1 MSCGSCDGYES
12 NKCPDCERD
21 PDFDD
26 AVISIAD
33 VLRGHSASAIEDWIS
48 NEEGEDV
55 DAVETEFSEA
65 LMEEGLSDF
74 EDEIRHRVQ
83 GEF

>member
-1 MSCGSCDGYES
+1 MSCGSCEGYES
-12 NKCPDCERD
+12 NKCPDCQRD

-26 AVISIAD
+26 SVMNIAD
-33 VLRGHSASAIEDWIS
+33 ALSGYSVSAIESWVN
-48 NEEGEDV
+48 NEGCA
-55 DAVETEFSEA
+55 DADEVETEFYDL

-74 EDEIRHRVQ
+74 EDEIRQKVQ

>member
-1 MSCGSCDGYES
+1 MSCGSCEGYES
-12 NKCPDCERD
+12 NKCPDCQRD

-26 AVISIAD
+26 AVLNIVDALGGYS
-33 VLRGHSASAIEDWIS
+33 VSAIEKWIN
-48 NEEGEDV
+48 NEECA
-55 DAVETEFSEA
+55 DADEVETEFYEA

-74 EDEIRHRVQ
+74 EDEIRQKVQ